1 MNIEQKLNDIS
12 EIKTM
17 MEKSSKFL
25 SLSGLSGVVAGCIAL
40 MGAIIVYVKFE
51 SVYSVRYG
59 LSASKLGGNYPFA
72 DVSEF
77 VVFSF
82 ITGFVVLVLAL
93 LSGFY
98 FTYRKAKKQGLSLS
112 RTVTKHLLTNL
123 AIPLV
128 AGGLLSLILAYHHV
142 FYLIAPV
149 TLIFY
154 GLALVNASKFT
165 LGDIRYLGILEILL
179 GLTSAI
185 FVGYTLI
192 FWAFG
197 FGVLHIVY
205 GISMYLKY
213 DR

>member
-1 MNIEQKLNDIS
+1 MNIEQKLSDIS

-25 SLSGLSGVVAGCIAL
+25 SLSGLSGVVAGSIAL
-40 MGAIIVYVKFE
+40 FGAIIVFVKFE
-51 SVYSVRYG
+51 SVYSIRYG
-59 LSASKLGGNYPFA
+59 LTSPKVVGNYRFA
-72 DVSEF
+72 DLSEF
-77 VVFSF
+77 VVFSLA
-82 ITGFVVLVLAL
+82 TGLVVLVLAL

-112 RTVTKHLLTNL
+112 GAVTKRLLANL
-123 AIPLV
+123 SIPLV
-128 AGGLLSLILAYHHV
+128 TGGLLSLILVYHHI
-142 FYLIAPV
+142 FYLIAPI

-165 LGDIRYLGILEILL
+165 LRDIRYLGLLEILL
-179 GLTSAI
+179 GLISAL

-192 FWAFG
+192 FWAIG
-197 FGVLHIVY
+197 FGILHIIY
-205 GISMYLKY
+205 GISMFLKY